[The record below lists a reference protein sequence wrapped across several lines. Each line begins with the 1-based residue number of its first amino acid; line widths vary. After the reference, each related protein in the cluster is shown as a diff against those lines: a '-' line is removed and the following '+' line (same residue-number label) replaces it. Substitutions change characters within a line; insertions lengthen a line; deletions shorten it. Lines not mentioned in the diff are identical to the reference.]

1 MAFDTAFTLGVL
13 VAVTIALAL
22 ELLTPDALLLG
33 ALALLVLGGII
44 DLQTAFAGFSNL
56 TLVAIGSLYVVAA
69 GLRDVG
75 ALDRAA
81 HLLFGRRDH
90 GPQRTL
96 LRMTPIVAVT
106 SAFLNNTPVVAM
118 GVPSARGWARRNGAR
133 ISKLLMPLSFAS
145 ILGGL
150 CTVIGTST
158 NLVTDGLLRSRGFE
172 GLGFFELAWVGL
184 PCALVGL
191 AYLVLLAPR
200 VLPDRSDVRTEEE
213 EERRH
218 LLEVSV
224 EESSSLVGRTVA
236 DLDLSELPGLTL
248 RRIERGP
255 RTLEPVAEAEH
266 VTSGDRLLYSG
277 TGHPGETTMVAGEE
291 AMLRTPEERE
301 PGDEGPE
308 LHQAVVPAGSRFV
321 GATIA
326 EVAFPER
333 YNAAITGVRR
343 GGRRLEEP
351 FDDVHLRPGD
361 TLMLDTGARFRET
374 FEDSRDIYVASEEG
388 GEGGAEETTP
398 HDEPIWRMWA
408 ATLILAGIV
417 GLAATGTAHI
427 ALASLL
433 GALVIVGLGFVSP
446 GEARESVD
454 WSVLL
459 VIGAAI
465 GLASAMDSSGA
476 AELLGS
482 TVVEAAGGFGSVGLL
497 AGLVFATMV
506 TTGLIT
512 NNAAVALMLPVAIS
526 VAENQAAVDP
536 RPLVLAVTVAASL
549 ALWTPLGYQT
559 NLMVYGPGNY
569 RFTDFIRLGLPLQL
583 ILAVVIIATASL
595 LWFT

>member
-1 MAFDTAFTLGVL
+1 MGFETAFTLGVL
-13 VAVTIALAL
+13 IAVTIALSV
-22 ELLTPDALLLG
+22 ELLTPEALLLG
-33 ALALLVLGGII
+33 ALALLVLGGVI
-44 DLQTAFAGFSNL
+44 DLETAFAGFSNL

-75 ALDRAA
+75 ALDRAS
-81 HLLFGRRDH
+81 HLLFGRRDR
-90 GPQRTL
+90 GPRYTL

-118 GVPSARGWARRNGAR
+118 GVPSARGWARRHGAKV
-133 ISKLLMPLSFAS
+133 SKLLMPLSFAS

-158 NLVTDGLLRSRGFE
+158 NLVTDGLLRSRGFD

-184 PCALVGL
+184 PCAVIGL
-191 AYLVLLAPR
+191 AYLVVLAPR
-200 VLPDRSDVRTEEE
+200 ILPDRSDVRTEEE

-224 EESSSLVGRTVA
+224 DEGSTLVGRTVA

-266 VTSGDRLLYSG
+266 VASGDRLLYSG
-277 TGHPGETTMVAGEE
+277 SGHPGETTMLAGEE
-291 AMLRTPEERE
+291 ATLRTPEERE
-301 PGDEGPE
+301 SGDEGPE

-326 EVAFPER
+326 EVSFPER

-374 FEDSRDIYVASEEG
+374 FEDSHDIYVATEEG
-388 GEGGAEETTP
+388 GEGAEEEVTP
-398 HDEPIWRMWA
+398 HDEPAWKSWTA
-408 ATLILAGIV
+408 GLILAAVV
-417 GLAATGTAHI
+417 GLAATGAMHI
-427 ALASLL
+427 ALAALL
-433 GALVIVGLGFVSP
+433 GAFAIVAFGFVSP

-482 TVVEAAGGFGSVGLL
+482 TVVDAAGAFGDVGLL
-497 AGLVFATMV
+497 AGLVVATMV

-512 NNAAVALMLPVAIS
+512 NNAAVALMLPVALS
-526 VAENQAAVDP
+526 VAESQSALDP

-583 ILAVVIIATASL
+583 ILAVAIIATASL
-595 LWFT
+595 LWL

>member
-1 MAFDTAFTLGVL
+1 MGFETAFTLGVL
-13 VAVTIALAL
+13 IVVTIALSI
-22 ELLTPDALLLG
+22 ELLTPETLLLG
-33 ALALLVLGGII
+33 ALALLVLGGVI
-44 DLQTAFAGFSNL
+44 DLETAFAGFSNL
-56 TLVAIGSLYVVAA
+56 TLVAIGSLYVLAA

-75 ALDRAA
+75 ALDRAS
-81 HLLFGRRDH
+81 HLLFGRRDR
-90 GPQRTL
+90 GPRQTL

-118 GVPSARGWARRNGAR
+118 GVPSARGWARRHGAKV
-133 ISKLLMPLSFAS
+133 SKLLMPLSFAS

-172 GLGFFELAWVGL
+172 GLAFFELAWVGL
-184 PCALVGL
+184 PCAVIGL
-191 AYLVLLAPR
+191 AYLVFLAPGI
-200 VLPDRSDVRTEEE
+200 LPDRSDVRTEEE

-224 EESSSLVGRTVA
+224 DEGSTLVGRTVA

-255 RTLEPVAEAEH
+255 RTLEPVADAEP
-266 VTSGDRLLYSG
+266 VASGDRLLYSG
-277 TGHPGETTMVAGEE
+277 TGHPGETTMLAGEE
-291 AMLRTPEERE
+291 ATLKTPEDRE
-301 PGDEGPE
+301 SSDGGPE

-326 EVAFPER
+326 EVSFPER

-343 GGRRLEEP
+343 GGQRLEEP

-374 FEDSRDIYVASEEG
+374 FEDSHDIYVATEEG
-388 GEGGAEETTP
+388 GEGAEETATP
-398 HDEPIWRMWA
+398 HDEPAWKSWTA
-408 ATLILAGIV
+408 ALILAAVV
-417 GLAATGTAHI
+417 GLAATGVMHI
-427 ALASLL
+427 ALAALL
-433 GALVIVGLGFVSP
+433 GAFAIVAFGFVSP

-482 TVVEAAGGFGSVGLL
+482 TVVDAAGAFGDIGLL
-497 AGLVFATMV
+497 AGLVVATMV

-512 NNAAVALMLPVAIS
+512 NNAAIALMLPVALS
-526 VAENQAAVDP
+526 VAESQAALDP

-595 LWFT
+595 LWL

>member
-1 MAFDTAFTLGVL
+1 MGFETAFTLGVL
-13 VAVTIALAL
+13 IVVTIALSI
-22 ELLTPDALLLG
+22 ELLTPETLLLG
-33 ALALLVLGGII
+33 ALALLVLGGVI
-44 DLQTAFAGFSNL
+44 DLETAFAGFSNL

-75 ALDRAA
+75 ALDRAS
-81 HLLFGRRDH
+81 HLLFGRRDR
-90 GPQRTL
+90 GARQTL

-118 GVPSARGWARRNGAR
+118 GVPCARGWARRHGAKV
-133 ISKLLMPLSFAS
+133 SKLLMPLSFAS

-184 PCALVGL
+184 PCALIGL
-191 AYLVLLAPR
+191 AYLVFLAPR
-200 VLPDRSDVRTEEE
+200 ILPDRSDVRTEEE

-224 EESSSLVGRTVA
+224 DEGSTLVGRTVA

-248 RRIERGP
+248 RRIERGA
-255 RTLEPVAEAEH
+255 RTLEPVGDAEH
-266 VTSGDRLLYSG
+266 VASGDRLLYSG
-277 TGHPGETTMVAGEE
+277 TGHPGETKMLAGEE
-291 AMLRTPEERE
+291 ATLQTPEARE
-301 PGDEGPE
+301 SADEGPE
-308 LHQAVVPAGSRFV
+308 LHQAVVPSGSRFV

-326 EVAFPER
+326 DVSFPER
-333 YNAAITGVRR
+333 YNAAVTGVRR

-351 FDDVHLRPGD
+351 FEDVHLRPGD

-374 FEDSRDIYVASEEG
+374 FEDSHDIYVATEEG
-388 GEGGAEETTP
+388 GEGAAEEVTP
-398 HDEPIWRMWA
+398 HDEPAWKSWTA
-408 ATLILAGIV
+408 ALILAGVV
-417 GLAATGTAHI
+417 GLAATGTMHI
-427 ALASLL
+427 ALAALL
-433 GALVIVGLGFVSP
+433 GAFAIVAFGFVSP
-446 GEARESVD
+446 GDARESID

-476 AELLGS
+476 ASLLGS
-482 TVVEAAGGFGSVGLL
+482 TVVDAAGAFGDIGLL
-497 AGLVFATMV
+497 AGLVVATMV

-512 NNAAVALMLPVAIS
+512 NNAAIALMLPVALS
-526 VAENQAAVDP
+526 VAESQAALDP

-583 ILAVVIIATASL
+583 MLAVVIIATASL
-595 LWFT
+595 LWL

>member
-1 MAFDTAFTLGVL
+1 MPFDTAFTLGML
-13 VAVTIALAL
+13 IAVTIALAL
-22 ELLTPDALLLG
+22 ELLTPDTLLLG
-33 ALALLVLGGII
+33 ALALLTVGGII

-69 GLRDVG
+69 GLREVG
-75 ALDRAA
+75 ALDRAS
-81 HLLFGRRDH
+81 HLLFGRDDR
-90 GPQRTL
+90 GPRRTL

-133 ISKLLMPLSFAS
+133 VSKLLMPLSFAS

-158 NLVTDGLLRSRGFE
+158 NLVTDGLLRSRGYD
-172 GLGFFELAWVGL
+172 GLAFFELAWIGL
-184 PCALVGL
+184 PCAFVGL
-191 AYLVLLAPR
+191 VYLVVVAPR
-200 VLPDRSDVRTEEE
+200 ILPDRSDVRTEEE

-224 EESSSLVGRTVA
+224 EEGSSLIGRTVA
-236 DLDLSELPGLTL
+236 DDDLSEPPGLTL

-266 VTSGDRLLYSG
+266 VTTGDRLLYSG
-277 TGHPGETTMVAGEE
+277 TRHPGETTMVAGEE
-291 AMLRTPEERE
+291 ATLRTPEVRE
-301 PGDEGPE
+301 SGEEVPE

-343 GGRRLEEP
+343 GGRRLREP
-351 FDDVHLRPGD
+351 FDDLHLRPGD
-361 TLMLDTGARFRET
+361 TLMLDTGTRFRET
-374 FEDSRDIYVASEEG
+374 FEDSHDIYVATEEG
-388 GEGGAEETTP
+388 GEGVDEEVTP
-398 HDEPIWRMWA
+398 HDEPAWKAWTA
-408 ATLILAGIV
+408 SFILGGVV
-417 GLAATGTAHI
+417 GLAATGVAHI

-433 GALVIVGLGFVSP
+433 GALAIVALGFVTP

-476 AELLGS
+476 ARLIGS
-482 TVVEAAGGFGSVGLL
+482 TVVEAAGGFGGVGLV
-497 AGLVFATMV
+497 AGLVLATML

-526 VAENQAAVDP
+526 VAENQAALDP

-569 RFTDFIRLGLPLQL
+569 RFTDFVRLGLPLQL
-583 ILAVVIIATASL
+583 ILAVVIIVTAYV
-595 LWFT
+595 LWL

>member
-13 VAVTIALAL
+13 VAVTIALAF
-22 ELLTPDALLLG
+22 ELLTPDVLLLG

-44 DLQTAFAGFSNL
+44 DPQTAFAGFSNL

-75 ALDRAA
+75 VLDRAA

-118 GVPSARGWARRNGAR
+118 GVPSARGWARRHGAR
-133 ISKLLMPLSFAS
+133 VSKLLMPLSFAS

-172 GLGFFELAWVGL
+172 GLGFFELAWIGL

-191 AYLVLLAPR
+191 AYLVFLAPR
-200 VLPDRSDVRTEEE
+200 ILPDRSDVRTEEE

-224 EESSSLVGRTVA
+224 EESSSLIGRTVA

-291 AMLRTPEERE
+291 TTLRAPEERE
-301 PGDEGPE
+301 AGEEGPE

-351 FDDVHLRPGD
+351 FDEVHLRPGD

-388 GEGGAEETTP
+388 GEGGAEEATP
-398 HDEPIWRMWA
+398 HDEPAWKAWA

-433 GALVIVGLGFVSP
+433 GALAIVALGFVSP

-482 TVVEAAGGFGSVGLL
+482 TVVDAAGGFGSVGLL
-497 AGLVFATMV
+497 AGLVLATMV

-583 ILAVVIIATASL
+583 ILAVVIVVTASA
-595 LWFT
+595 LWLT